1 METKSNIVPPQD
13 ALPQAQLLSS
23 LFAEDTKNKV
33 PDAIKVALAS
43 PAKIEEWSNGEVRKP
58 ETINYRTYKPERDG
72 LFCSVIFGPEKDFE
86 CLCGKYKAKRYEGV
100 TCEKCNVEVI
110 KSSARRER
118 MGHISLACP
127 VAHIWFVK
135 SLPSRIG
142 VVLDMMQRDIEA
154 VLYFEKYVVA
164 NPGKQDCAV
173 GDLLNVTEYR
183 ELAEGIDADADP
195 DFRAVIGAEGLRE
208 MITKIDIDAEVE
220 QLRDKIKGTRSSSK
234 LKEYARRFKVLE
246 QFRRNHVRPEWMIL
260 ETLPVLPPGL
270 RPLVTLEGDRFT
282 SSDLN
287 DLYRRIINRN
297 NRLRKVME
305 LHAPEIIVN
314 NEKRMLQEAVD
325 ALIDNGRR
333 GKAQTANNSKRPL
346 KSLTDS
352 VKGKT
357 GRFRQ
362 NLLGKRVD
370 FSGRTV
376 IVVGPELKLHQ
387 CGLPKEMALELF
399 KPWVYH
405 LLEKH
410 GHAAHIRQARKLVE
424 ERRSEI
430 WDCLEEAIKQHPVLL
445 NRAPTLHRLGI
456 QAFEPILI
464 EGRAIQLHPL
474 VCTAFNAD
482 FDGDQMAVHVPLSV
496 EARAEARVLMLSS
509 NNMLSPANGEP
520 VILPSQDIVLGLNY
534 LTREENGARGEGMAF
549 AHPEEAK
556 RAYECGVVDLHAKIK
571 VRYTPTFRT
580 KEGEVVNRAAKVLDT
595 TVGRAIFSLSM
606 PPGIDLEQFNAPL
619 TKKDLAKLVNVSIRS
634 SNQRSTAVFADDL
647 MRLGFKY
654 STRAGISISLQD
666 IVQAPQKP
674 QIIAKAED
682 DIQKIQVE
690 YEQGVL
696 SHDELNNKVSEL
708 WKHAKKDVETSL
720 MGSLKTEPAMV
731 TDAKGNK
738 KPLLDEEGNPV
749 HNQSSNSIYMM
760 VDSGARGSRD
770 QLMQLSGMR
779 GQMAKPDGSIIPTPV
794 IASFREG
801 LNILQYFISTHGG
814 RKGLA
819 DTALKTANS
828 GYLTR
833 RLVDVS
839 QSLVITENDC
849 GTSDGITLTQVSDS
863 AGVTV
868 SLGTRALGRV
878 LAEPIMDPRSER
890 ELIKSGELITEHHA
904 DLLDEYK
911 ISEIKVRSPVMC
923 ETRHGLCVSCYGRDL
938 GRGRKVQMGEAVG
951 IISAQSIGEPG
962 TQLTMRT
969 FHTGGVSSALPERE
983 KYASNAGKIK
993 FDQILTVTNRKKEKV
1008 VVSNTGEISVIDKYG
1023 HDLERHDIPFGA
1035 AISVADG
1042 QEIKK
1047 GQLISSQDP
1056 LMRPEI
1062 AQGEGYA
1069 RFINIE
1075 PDNLQ
1080 EQIDPR
1086 TGMATNRL
1094 VQVKKSSKSRGA
1106 PAIKLVKKLLKD
1118 PEDEE
1123 EIFADKDKQIPLRF
1137 ILSYGMTLLV
1147 KEGDKIAIGDI
1158 LAKAPQ
1164 QRTQTSDITGG
1175 LPRVVHLFEAR
1186 PPKQPGVLAM
1196 ADGIVMF
1203 RSSDSRGKEKWDII
1217 DDKGKSHEHIVD
1229 PRGLQRVIH
1238 SGDKVKKGDLLFDGE
1253 IDLRDILRYRGREGL
1268 TQHFVDEV
1276 QSVYRGE
1283 AVTIND
1289 KHIETI
1295 VHQMLQRVEITEPGS
1310 SHFIKG
1316 DEVGLSQILELNAK
1330 LSEEGKKPAQF
1341 EQILLGITKAALC
1354 TDSVISAAS
1363 FQETTKVLT
1372 EAAIDC
1378 KTDRLKGLKE
1388 NVIVGRLIPAGTG
1401 LIAYE
1406 NEQRRAKLIEE
1417 RSARLLRESAEAVAA
1432 GEEGEGEGEGDS
1444 AGEAGDGAEE
1454 AGAKK

>member
-1 METKSNIVPPQD
+1 METKSNLVQPP
-13 ALPQAQLLSS
+13 APFPPEQLYSS
-23 LFAEDTKNKV
+23 LFTQDNKSRAPEAV
-33 PDAIKVALAS
+33 KVSLAS

-86 CLCGKYKAKRYEGV
+86 CLCGKYKAKRFEGV

-118 MGHISLACP
+118 MGHITLACP
-127 VAHIWFVK
+127 IAHIWFVK

-142 VVLDMMQRDIEA
+142 VVLNMMQRDVEA
-154 VLYFEKYVVA
+154 VLYFEKYVIA
-164 NPGKQDCAV
+164 NPGKQDVAA
-173 GDLLNVTEYR
+173 GSLLNIAEYR
-183 ELAEGIDADADP
+183 ELQEKMGGEFDSN
-195 DFRAVIGAEGLRE
+195 FRAVIGAEGLRE
-208 MITKIDIDAEVE
+208 LILQVDIDAEVE
-220 QLRDKIKGTRSSSK
+220 DLHEKIKSTRSSTK

-246 QFRRNHVRPEWMIL
+246 QFRRNPVRPEWMIL
-260 ETLPVLPPGL
+260 EVLPVLPPGL

-297 NRLRKVME
+297 NRLRKVMD

-352 VKGKT
+352 VKGKS

-410 GHAAHIRQARKLVE
+410 GLAAHIRQARKLVE

-430 WDCLEEAIKQHPVLL
+430 WDCLEEAIHQHPVML

-509 NNMLSPANGEP
+509 NNMLSPANGDP

-534 LTREENGARGEGMAF
+534 LTSEATGACGEGMVF
-549 AHPEEAK
+549 ADPEEAK
-556 RAYECGVVDLHAKIK
+556 RAYECGVVDLHAKVK
-571 VRYTPTFRT
+571 LRYTPTFSND
-580 KEGEVVNRAAKVLDT
+580 EGEIIERSSKMLET
-595 TVGRAIFSLSM
+595 TVGRAILSM
-606 PPGIDLEQFNAPL
+606 SLPPGIDLEQFNAPL
-619 TKKDLAKLVNVSIRS
+619 KKKDLAKLINVSIRS

-654 STRAGISISLQD
+654 STRAGISISLRD
-666 IVQAPQKP
+666 IVQAPDKP
-674 QIIAKAED
+674 QIIQKAED
-682 DIQKIQVE
+682 DIQQIQTE

-720 MGSLKTEPAMV
+720 MGALNTELATV
-731 TDAKGNK
+731 EDAKGNK
-738 KPLLDEEGNPV
+738 VPLLDASGNEV
-749 HNQSSNSIYMM
+749 RNASSNSIYMM

-839 QSLVITENDC
+839 QSLVITEDDC

-863 AGVTV
+863 SGVTV

-878 LAEPIMDPRSER
+878 LSEPIMDPRSER
-890 ELIKSGELITEHHA
+890 ELVKSGEMITEHYSE
-904 DLLDEYK
+904 LLDEYK

-923 ETRHGLCVSCYGRDL
+923 ETLHGLCVSCYGRDL
-938 GRGRKVQMGEAVG
+938 GRGRKVQLGEAVG

-983 KYASNAGKIK
+983 KHASNSGKIK
-993 FDQILTVTNRKKEKV
+993 FEQILTVANSKKEHV
-1008 VVSNTGEISVIDKYG
+1008 VVSNTGAISVVDKYG
-1023 HDLERHDIPFGA
+1023 HDLERHDILFGA
-1035 AISVADG
+1035 VISVSDG

-1047 GQLISSQDP
+1047 GQRISSQDP

-1080 EQIDPR
+1080 EQSDPR
-1086 TGMATNRL
+1086 TGMVTNRL
-1094 VQVKKSSKSRGA
+1094 VQVKKLSKAKGA

-1118 PEDEE
+1118 PEAEE
-1123 EIFADKDKQIPLRF
+1123 EIFADKDKMIPLRF
-1137 ILSYGMTLLV
+1137 ILSYGMTLMV
-1147 KEGDKIAIGDI
+1147 KEGDKIEIGDI

-1164 QRTQTSDITGG
+1164 QRMQTSDITGG

-1196 ADGIVMF
+1196 SDGVVMF
-1203 RSSDSRGKEKWDII
+1203 RSSDSRGREKWDIV
-1217 DDKGKSHEHIVD
+1217 DEKGKMHEHVID

-1238 SGDKVKKGDLLFDGE
+1238 SGDKVKKGDLMFDGE
-1253 IDLRDILRYRGREGL
+1253 IDLRDILRYRGRKGL

-1295 VHQMLQRVEITEPGS
+1295 VHQMLQRVEIVEPGN

-1316 DEVGLSQILELNAK
+1316 DERGLAYVLELNEK
-1330 LSEEGKKPAQF
+1330 LKEDGKKPAQF
-1341 EQILLGITKAALC
+1341 EQILLGITKAALR

-1378 KTDRLKGLKE
+1378 KSDSLKGLKE

-1401 LIAYE
+1401 LVAYE
-1406 NEQRRAKLIEE
+1406 NEQRRSKLIEE
-1417 RSARLLRESAEAVAA
+1417 RSARLLRESAEAVAE
-1432 GEEGEGEGEGDS
+1432 GGEGES
-1444 AGEAGDGAEE
+1444 EATSEE
-1454 AGAKK
+1454 